1 MLKNFGR
8 LQAHYIP
15 ASSSHSKTAVIMLHG
30 YGANAFDLA
39 PLQSLPGPLSQDH
52 WYFVQAPLPLPMGPY
67 EGRAW
72 FPIDMEERQMQAMRG
87 ERFDF
92 SEQIPPTLSAVS
104 TQLQELVD
112 LVAPSYKKII
122 LGGFSQGGMMALD
135 LAFHT
140 KQNIEGLILLSTN
153 PLAKSRWQQ
162 ALSEKKPESFRP
174 WLFQSHG
181 KQDPML
187 PYSNAR
193 ELFDWL
199 RPHVPAGRFVSFQG
213 GHEIP
218 QKVWNELGAFI
229 NETNTNNEATN

>member
-8 LQAHYIP
+8 LQALHIP
-15 ASSSHSKTAVIMLHG
+15 ASSKNSDRAVIMLHG

-52 WYFVQAPLPLPMGPY
+52 WYLVQAPLPLPMGPY

-92 SEQIPPTLSAVS
+92 SEQIPPTLNEVS
-104 TQLQELVD
+104 TQLQEFLN
-112 LVAPSYKKII
+112 LVAPSHRKIVI
-122 LGGFSQGGMMALD
+122 GGFSQGGMMALD

-140 KQNIEGLILLSTN
+140 KHNVEGLILLSTN
-153 PLAKSRWQQ
+153 PLAKSRW
-162 ALSEKKPESFRP
+162 AKAIETTPKWP

-199 RPHVPAGRFVSFQG
+199 RPHSNAGRFVSFQG

-229 NETNTNNEATN
+229 NEAHNEVNNKNDT